1 MNKKKLL
8 VPVLALGMTF
18 GAGAASVSAET
29 YQVTFEKGDTLWSL
43 AEQYEDVT
51 VEDLFR
57 WNPGID
63 ADIIQPGSQITV
75 KTDEVVD
82 EEEYPNEEF
91 HTVTPGSTLYSI
103 ANLHEGLTL
112 SELFELNPGIDP
124 WNLQPGQEVRVSP
137 AEEGNAHYH
146 TIAPYDTLY
155 GIAGI
160 HEGVT
165 VQDLYELNPGIDARN
180 LQIGTTIRVE

>member
-1 MNKKKLL
+1 MNKKKILA
-8 VPVLALGMTF
+8 PVLALGMTL
-18 GAGAASVSAET
+18 GAGAYSVSAET

-43 AEQYEDVT
+43 AEQYDDVT
-51 VEDLFR
+51 VDDLYK

-63 ADIIQPGSQITV
+63 ADIIQPGSRITV
-75 KTDEVVD
+75 KT
-82 EEEYPNEEF
+82 EETFHEDDYPNEEF

-103 ANLHEGLTL
+103 ANLHEGVTLT
-112 SELFELNPGIDP
+112 ELFELNPGIDP

-137 AEEGNAHYH
+137 AEDVNAHYH

-160 HEGVT
+160 HQGVT
-165 VQDLYELNPGIDARN
+165 VEDLYELNPGIDARN
-180 LQIGTTIRVE
+180 LQVGSTIRVK

>member
-18 GAGAASVSAET
+18 GVGTAGVSAET
-29 YQVTFEKGDTLWSL
+29 YQVTFEKGETLWSL
-43 AEQYEDVT
+43 AEQYDDVT
-51 VEDLFR
+51 VDDLFL

-63 ADIIQPGSQITV
+63 ADIIQPGSRITV
-75 KTDEVVD
+75 KTDEMVSD
-82 EEEYPNEEF
+82 DYPNEEF

-124 WNLQPGQEVRVSP
+124 WNLQPGQKVRVSP
-137 AEEGNAHYH
+137 AENMNAHDH

-160 HEGVT
+160 HQGVT

-180 LQIGTTIRVE
+180 LLIGTSIRVK

>member
-1 MNKKKLL
+1 MNKKLL

-51 VEDLFR
+51 VDDLFR

-160 HEGVT
+160 HEGIT

-180 LQIGTTIRVE
+180 LQIGTTIRVK